1 MVSSIQSKLIS
12 TQEMKSG
19 IQESKKTLKEIEV
32 KDGTRKL
39 ALTLGALGAVGMA
52 TVFAIK
58 KGNIAHIK
66 DAATKVPADVKEI
79 VLKKSK
85 RFTPESTSYITKVGS
100 DGKAKTFLCERGTIT
115 NPNFRNGKT
124 ISIKKVTD
132 LTTGK
137 MSSVQKIEKCVIQPE
152 IVDIGT
158 LKLDSKVL
166 THDSMICRLAGPQ
179 SPDIKLGHVVL
190 PNGKKTL
197 STYSSID
204 ATICDAN
211 HNFLRTEKH
220 NRLRSIIDSSFDKKT
235 GILTQTE
242 RFCHKTENGISDSN
256 FFRTYL
262 TNPKT
267 GNTICFDS
275 DAFSP
280 ENIFANIEIGNTK
293 GISGVNLGYH
303 GSNIFEDL
311 KNALTSTKNPITSD
325 TALLDE
331 LKKYMK

>member
-1 MVSSIQSKLIS
+1 MPIIKNKKL
-12 TQEMKSG
+12 
-19 IQESKKTLKEIEV
+19 
-32 KDGTRKL
+32 
-39 ALTLGALGAVGMA
+39 
-52 TVFAIK
+52 
-58 KGNIAHIK
+58 
-66 DAATKVPADVKEI
+66 
-79 VLKKSK
+79 
-85 RFTPESTSYITKVGS
+85 
-100 DGKAKTFLCERGTIT
+100 
-115 NPNFRNGKT
+115 
-124 ISIKKVTD
+124 TD

-137 MSSVQKIEKCVIQPE
+137 MSSVKEIKEGVIPE

-166 THDSMICRLAGPQ
+166 PYDSMICRLAGPQ

-204 ATICDAN
+204 ATIFDAN
-211 HNFLRTEKH
+211 HKYLRTEKH

-242 RFCHKTENGISDSN
+242 RFCRKTENGISDSN

-267 GNTICFDS
+267 GNTICFNGN
-275 DAFSP
+275 AFSP
-280 ENIFANIEIGNTK
+280 GRIYANIEIGNTK
-293 GISGVNLGYH
+293 GISDVDFGYY
-303 GSNIFEDL
+303 GPNNFEDL
-311 KNALTSTKNPITSD
+311 KNFLTRSKNPITSD
-325 TALLDE
+325 TALFDE